1 MEHLGAHEV
10 FNIAGISV
18 TNTVTL
24 TWVLMAFLFVVS
36 FLITRKVE
44 IIPSGFQNFI
54 EMIFEFLIDLIE
66 QNIGPKG
73 VKAFPLLGSLF
84 LFILLGNWMG
94 SVPFLGSP
102 TSDLNTTVA
111 LALTVL
117 FSIQFL
123 GVKEKGFGFFKHF
136 LTPNPMMLPLN
147 IVEELSKPLSLSF
160 RLFGNVMGEHI
171 VVAVLLFLVPLA
183 VPVPM
188 MMFGLFTGALQAYV
202 FTILSTV
209 YLGAVYADHH

>member
-44 IIPSGFQNFI
+44 TIPSGFQNFI

-123 GVKEKGFGFFKHF
+123 GAKEKGFGFFKHF
-136 LTPNPMMLPLN
+136 LAPNPMMLPLN

>member
-24 TWVLMAFLFVVS
+24 TWILMAFLIVVS

-44 IIPSGFQNFI
+44 MIPSGFQNFI

-66 QNIGPKG
+66 QNVGPKAI
-73 VKAFPLLGSLF
+73 KAFPLLGSLF

-94 SVPFLGSP
+94 TIPFLGSP
-102 TSDLNTTVA
+102 TSDLNTTAA

-117 FSIQFL
+117 FSIQIL

-147 IVEELSKPLSLSF
+147 IVEELSKPLSLAF

-183 VPVPM
+183 VPIPM

>member
-10 FNIAGISV
+10 FNIAGISI

-24 TWVLMAFLFVVS
+24 TWILMAFLIVVS
-36 FLITRKVE
+36 LLITRKVE
-44 IIPSGFQNFI
+44 MIPSGFQNFI
-54 EMIFEFLIDLIE
+54 EMIFEFLISLIE
-66 QNIGPKG
+66 QNIGSKG

-117 FSIQFL
+117 ISIQFL
-123 GVKEKGFGFFKHF
+123 GVKEKGVGFFKHF
-136 LTPNPMMLPLN
+136 LTPNPLMLPLN
-147 IVEELSKPLSLSF
+147 IVEELSKPLSLAF

-171 VVAVLLFLVPLA
+171 VVAVLLFLVPLL
-183 VPVPM
+183 VPIPM
-188 MMFGLFTGALQAYV
+188 MLFGLFTGALQAYV